1 MKILIDIGH
10 PAHVHFFKNFI
21 WEMEKRGHEVLITA
35 RKKEITLKLLETYG
49 FNYIK
54 ISKMK
59 KGISNLIFEYPL
71 RDIKLLKI
79 VLKFKPDV
87 MIAVGGTNIA
97 HVSKLTK
104 SYSII
109 FTDYPL
115 WYDKFITYPWADIII
130 TPTSFSK
137 YLGKKQLKIESY
149 KELAYLHPIHFV
161 PDEKIFDL
169 MGINK
174 NKRFVI
180 VRFASF
186 DAAHDVGISG
196 FDTKTKLQL
205 VNQIERYA
213 KVFVVSA
220 EELPRELDKYILK
233 VPLEKIHDV
242 LYYADL
248 LVSDSQTMTTEA
260 AVLGTPVVRSN
271 SWVGPKDAMNFVEL
285 EKKYKLVYN
294 FSNPKLAIDKCIQ
307 LLNMPNMKKECQKN
321 KEKLISEKIDFTRF
335 LIWLTENYNK
345 KYISQ
350 MQYYYKKYLGAS
362 Q

>member
-1 MKILIDIGH
+1 MKILITIGH
-10 PAHVHFFKNFI
+10 PAHVHFYKIFI
-21 WEMEKRGHEVLITA
+21 WEMQKRGHI
-35 RKKEITLKLLETYG
+35 
-49 FNYIK
+49 IK
-54 ISKMK
+54 IAAREKDVSLGLLDAYGLKYDLTAAQKSK
-59 KGISNLIFEYPL
+59 GLCI
-71 RDIKLLKI
+71 IKEQLSCEHKLYKI
-79 VLKFKPDV
+79 AKNFKPD
-87 MIAVGGTNIA
+87 IITGIGGTAAA

-220 EELPRELDKYILK
+220 GELPRELDKYILK

-335 LIWLTENYNK
+335 LIWLTENHNK
-345 KYISQ
+345 KYIGQ
-350 MQYYYKKYLGAS
+350 MQYDYKKYLGAS